1 MNTKSEQELIDS
13 LNKRELIIY
22 NMGVVHGKMTMIEE
36 MATSL
41 KESHIEPVMDAE
53 QSGREKAL
61 SEMTSHLKEIAKNH
75 QQ

>member
-36 MATSL
+36 MAISL
-41 KESHIEPVMDAE
+41 KESHIDPVMDAE

-61 SEMTSHLKEIAKNH
+61 SEMTSRLKVIAKNH